1 MFFFGPVHR
10 PFGGPG
16 FFRGRAGALAGPF
29 GGLIVGPFGGPFG
42 GPGLFGA
49 VHGKI
54 VVPKPGGGFQTVD
67 VQRGAVTAVSS
78 TSITLKSADGFTKTY
93 TVTSSTL
100 VDAQRSGIGSVK
112 VGNQVVVSA
121 VQSGSGA
128 TASSIADLTLMHQG
142 GPFGPREFVAP
153 GPSGS
158 LAGTAG

>member
-1 MFFFGPVHR
+1 MFFGPAHR

-16 FFRGRAGALAGPF
+16 FFRGPAGA
-29 GGLIVGPFGGPFG
+29 IVGPFGGPFG
-42 GPGLFGA
+42 PFGGPFAGPGLFSA
-49 VHGKI
+49 VHGQI

-67 VQRGAVTAVSS
+67 VQRGAVTAVSG

-112 VGNQVVVSA
+112 VGNQVAVSA

-128 TASSIADLTLMHQG
+128 TASSIADLTLMRQA
-142 GPFGPREFVAP
+142 GPFGQRELAVP
-153 GPSGS
+153 VPSGS
-158 LAGTAG
+158 PPRTAG

>member
-1 MFFFGPVHR
+1 MFFGPDHR

-16 FFRGRAGALAGPF
+16 FFRGPAGA
-29 GGLIVGPFGGPFG
+29 IVGPFGGPFGPFGPFG

-49 VHGKI
+49 VHGQI

-67 VQRGAVTAVSS
+67 VQRGAVTAVSG

-112 VGNQVVVSA
+112 VGNQVAVSA

-128 TASSIADLTLMHQG
+128 TASSIADLTLMRQA
-142 GPFGPREFVAP
+142 GPFGQRELAVP
-153 GPSGS
+153 VPSGS
-158 LAGTAG
+158 PSGTAG